1 MQIKNKNNFFDFFH
15 LWVVKRKYFKK
26 MSEKILFTTEMLGL
40 IALEVSKKNTDPLE
54 FSQAISLI
62 KVERK

>member
-1 MQIKNKNNFFDFFH
+1 
-15 LWVVKRKYFKK
+15 